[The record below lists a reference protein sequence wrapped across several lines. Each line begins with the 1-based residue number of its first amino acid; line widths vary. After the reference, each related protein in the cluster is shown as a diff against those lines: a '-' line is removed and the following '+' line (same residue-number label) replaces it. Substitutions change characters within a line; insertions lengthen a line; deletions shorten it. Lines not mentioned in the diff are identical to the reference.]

1 MEESN
6 IWIIGVAALA
16 IGALIG
22 YLLGRAGGDSGQQQL
37 EDMQKEL
44 ETYKSKVAGHFEE
57 TADLVNKMTESY
69 RGVYQHLATGAQA
82 LCDADTARSIESSM
96 TPQLALQKEVIIKEA
111 DSESAEPNTEP
122 KDTAKT
128 EASVNVE
135 PPRDYA
141 PKQAKEEG
149 TLSESYGLKNAEAAA
164 DTESEKTSE
173 KSAEKKATP
182 DDSAKKA

>member
-6 IWIIGVAALA
+6 IWIIGVVALV

-22 YLLGRAGGDSGQQQL
+22 FLMGRAGDNSNEQEKL
-37 EDMQKEL
+37 EDAKQEL
-44 ETYKSKVAGHFEE
+44 EDYKTKVAGHFEE

-96 TPQLALQKEVIIKEA
+96 TPQLTAQAEVEVESSEPST
-111 DSESAEPNTEP
+111 DSDAGNDNETLSA
-122 KDTAKT
+122 
-128 EASVNVE
+128 VE

-141 PKQAKEEG
+141 PKQPDEEG
-149 TLSESYGLKNAEAAA
+149 TLSESYGLKD
-164 DTESEKTSE
+164 DTEDASQAEPDPSSEEATKT
-173 KSAEKKATP
+173 A
-182 DDSAKKA
+182 